1 MRHAASVLAV
11 VGTIATIAISTSI
24 AQSQSTG
31 SAIDT
36 QAIIDN
42 EKSTSEWLSYG
53 LDYSET
59 RHSRLDS
66 INTDNVG
73 ELGLAWSYGLES
85 RRGVE

>member
-1 MRHAASVLAV
+1 MRHAASVLAI

-53 LDYSET
+53 LDYSCLLYT
-59 RHSRLDS
+59 SPSPRDATLSRMPS
-66 INTDNVG
+66 S
-73 ELGLAWSYGLES
+73 A
-85 RRGVE
+85 